1 MAAAPGPDPSP
12 PAPEPEPD
20 AGGPS
25 DARLGR
31 RVQMLA
37 TEHWGLLAA
46 RSTAQA
52 EVLTRI
58 TIFLTLVSA
67 SLLTIGVLGQ
77 ATRFDGWFAGAA
89 LAILAFLSV
98 MGLLTLFRVMNVA
111 EEDLMYVIA
120 MNRLRGAYVELDP
133 EVEPFLLA
141 ASADDREGIDRTYS
155 FLRTRSWSHLLG
167 SSAILLLLVD
177 TCVWAL
183 FLGGIALAAGLPL
196 AWSIALGAVV
206 AIGLAAIPAAF
217 SIANFERLWQRYVPR
232 RGSSPPSYLRTGR

>member
-1 MAAAPGPDPSP
+1 MAASPGPDPAP
-12 PAPEPEPD
+12 PASERPTAAD
-20 AGGPS
+20 GS
-25 DARLGR
+25 TDARSAR

-46 RSTAQA
+46 CSTAQV

-77 ATRFDGWFAGAA
+77 ATRFDGWFTGAA

-111 EEDLMYVIA
+111 EEDLMYVLA

-133 EVEPFLLA
+133 EIEPYLLA
-141 ASADDREGIDRTYS
+141 SSADDRDSIDRTYS
-155 FLRTRSWSHLLG
+155 FLRTRTWSHLLG
-167 SSAILLLLVD
+167 SSGILLLLVD
-177 TCVWAL
+177 TCVWGL
-183 FLGGIALAAGLPL
+183 FLGGIALAAGVPL
-196 AWSIALGAVV
+196 GWSIALGAVL
-206 AIGLAAIPAAF
+206 AIGLAAIPATFAF
-217 SIANFERLWQRYVPR
+217 RNFERNWERYVPR
-232 RGSSPPSYLRTGR
+232 RTSTPPPYLRPGA